1 MMGRKSSTRHRDMA
15 KVNPLQE
22 QLLKAGLVK
31 KSKVAEVAREQNKA
45 RHAKGPSAPSEIQL
59 EAERARAEKV
69 ERDRALAAERKA
81 QARITELRA
90 QARQI
95 IEDKKVPRSGE
106 SEYRFT
112 ADGAI
117 RTLLVN
123 DDLRKKL
130 SSGALV
136 IARLDDRYELL
147 PRAAARQGARTRRQ
161 HDRARPR
168 PGRGHRALRRHAPK
182 TMRTTRSS
190 RCLTTWSGKR
200 EDGREHPEHHY
211 ASEPETDGTRV

>member
-1 MMGRKSSTRHRDMA
+1 MA

-31 KSKVAEVAREQNKA
+31 QSKVAAVAREQNKA
-45 RHAKGPSAPSEIQL
+45 RHVKGTPQPTEIQL

-81 QARITELRA
+81 QAHAAELRA

-95 IEDKKVPRSGE
+95 IQDRKVPRSGE

-117 RTLLVN
+117 RTLLLN
-123 DDLRKKL
+123 EELRKKL
-130 SSGALV
+130 ASGVLV
-136 IARLDDRYELL
+136 IARLDERYELL
-147 PRAAARQGARTRRQ
+147 PRAAA
-161 HDRARPR
+161 D
-168 PGRGHRALRRHAPK
+168 K
-182 TMRTTRSS
+182 V
-190 RCLTTWSGKR
+190 R
-200 EDGREHPEHHY
+200 ERDAGMIVLDHGQDAGTEPVTATSEDDAYY
-211 ASEPETDGTRV
+211 AQFQVPDDLVW

>member
-1 MMGRKSSTRHRDMA
+1 MMGRKSPARNCDMA
-15 KVNPLQE
+15 KANPLQE

-45 RHAKGPSAPSEIQL
+45 KHAKGPPALNQIQL
-59 EAERARAEKV
+59 EAERARAEKA

-130 SSGALV
+130 SSGVLV
-136 IARLDDRYELL
+136 IARLGDRYELL
-147 PRAAARQGARTRRQ
+147 PRAAA
-161 HDRARPR
+161 D
-168 PGRGHRALRRHAPK
+168 K
-182 TMRTTRSS
+182 V
-190 RCLTTWSGKR
+190 R
-200 EDGREHPEHHY
+200 ERDASMIVLDHGQDAGTGTSAATSEDDAYY
-211 ASEPETDGTRV
+211 AQFQVPDDLVW

>member
-1 MMGRKSSTRHRDMA
+1 MA
-15 KVNPLQE
+15 KANPLQE

-45 RHAKGPSAPSEIQL
+45 RHAKGPAAPNEIQL
-59 EAERARAEKV
+59 EAERARAEKA
-69 ERDRALAAERKA
+69 ERDRALEAERKA
-81 QARITELRA
+81 QARTAELRA

-95 IEDKKVPRSGE
+95 IEDRKVPRSGE

-123 DDLRKKL
+123 DELRKQL

-136 IARLDDRYELL
+136 IVSVGDRYELL
-147 PRAAARQGARTRRQ
+147 PRVAADKVRERDASMIVVDHGQA
-161 HDRARPR
+161 AEPS
-168 PGRGHRALRRHAPK
+168 P
-182 TMRTTRSS
+182 TTS
-190 RCLTTWSGKR
+190 
-200 EDGREHPEHHY
+200 EDDAYY
-211 ASEPETDGTRV
+211 AQFQVPDDLVW

>member
-1 MMGRKSSTRHRDMA
+1 MA
-15 KVNPLQE
+15 KGNPLQE
-22 QLLKAGLVK
+22 QLLKAGLIK
-31 KSKVAEVAREQNKA
+31 KSKLAEVAREQNRA
-45 RHAKGPSAPSEIQL
+45 RHGKGPSAPGDITL
-59 EAERARAEKV
+59 EAERVRAEKA

-95 IEDKKVPRSGE
+95 IEDRKVPRSGE

-123 DDLRKKL
+123 DDLRRKL

-136 IARLDDRYELL
+136 IVRLGDRYELV
-147 PRAAARQGARTRRQ
+147 PPAAGDKVRERDASMIVLDHGQDAGTGPSAATSEDDAYYARFQVP
-161 HDRARPR
+161 DD
-168 PGRGHRALRRHAPK
+168 LV
-182 TMRTTRSS
+182 
-190 RCLTTWSGKR
+190 W
-200 EDGREHPEHHY
+200 
-211 ASEPETDGTRV
+211 